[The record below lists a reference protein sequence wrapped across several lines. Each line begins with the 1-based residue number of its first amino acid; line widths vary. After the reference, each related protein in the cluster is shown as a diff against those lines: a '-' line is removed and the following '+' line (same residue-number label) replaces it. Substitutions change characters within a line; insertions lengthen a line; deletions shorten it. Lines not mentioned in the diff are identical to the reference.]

1 MCSWYFV
8 TARSRDPDPL
18 VVQCL
23 ADCEVAEGLLGGF
36 GVYHFTHVKL
46 HHGCGITWTR
56 INIDLS
62 RKKRAKFPRAVGREH
77 VFSRRGARYGRRV

>member
-1 MCSWYFV
+1 MCSRYFV
-8 TARSRDPDPL
+8 TVRGPPATWIPL
-18 VVQCL
+18 PWL